1 MGVKDEALMHNVG
14 QLAEKKGQQIKTSN
28 ITLASDSLFSQFV
41 RISPFISPENMQLIK
56 NVLISRT
63 VTLFKRQTTSR
74 VCVIFFSERV
84 VNIWNLRML
93 HNKTECNNKEY
104 LSSIQTSSDHGP

>member
-74 VCVIFFSERV
+74 VCVIFFR
-84 VNIWNLRML
+84 NLRML